1 MYFIDFVSGKED
13 QRLLEQDEE
22 TRWLF
27 YMMLPVS
34 AIILTYAKMALTKQI
49 PKASFIL
56 LDQTC

>member
-22 TRWLF
+22 TSW
-27 YMMLPVS
+27 MLPVS